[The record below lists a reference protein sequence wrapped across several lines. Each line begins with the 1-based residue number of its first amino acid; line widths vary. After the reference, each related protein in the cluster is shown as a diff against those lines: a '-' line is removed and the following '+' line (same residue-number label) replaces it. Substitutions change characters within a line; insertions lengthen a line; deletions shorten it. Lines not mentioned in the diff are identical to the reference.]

1 MSLFTQMIHLQ
12 LTLFMLIIIGLTLK
26 KTGIIT
32 QEGQKCLSDITV
44 NVILPC
50 NIISSFMGDMNAS
63 GEFIRNCS
71 EAFFISLGIQMFSV
85 FFGKYCFFCCPEHK
99 RKIFTYGIIVSNS
112 SFIGLPVIHSLYGAA
127 GVLYTSFFQIPV
139 RLTMWSSGL
148 ALFTDVDRTEAYK
161 KLAKHPCIVAVALGA
176 VIMAFNI
183 PFPAFLQNTLEGIS
197 KCMVPVSMFAIGAM
211 LAESDIR
218 RLFDWQVLYY
228 CLLRLAVYPLLIL
241 GVLKLFNIDSILCNT
256 IVLLSAMP
264 MAGTTAILADKYGC
278 GPEIASQTIF
288 VSTLLSIVTLPV
300 FMIVL

>member
-85 FFGKYCFFCCPEHK
+85 FFGKYCFFCCPEDK

-112 SFIGLPVIHSLYGAA
+112 SFIGLPVIHSLYGAT

-176 VIMAFNI
+176 AIMAFNI

>member
-12 LTLFMLIIIGLTLK
+12 LTLFMLIIIGLLLK
-26 KTGIIT
+26 KIGIIT

-63 GEFIRNCS
+63 EEFIKNCS
-71 EAFFISLGIQMFSV
+71 GAFLISLGIQMCSILFA
-85 FFGKYCFFCCPEHK
+85 KYCFIRCPKEK
-99 RKIFTYGIIVSNS
+99 STIFTYGIIVSNS
-112 SFIGLPVIHSLYGAA
+112 SFIGIPIIHSLYGAV

-148 ALFTDVDRTEAYK
+148 ALFTDVNRKEAYK
-161 KLAKHPCIVAVALGA
+161 KLIKHPCIIAVFLGVVIMGFHVALP
-176 VIMAFNI
+176 V
-183 PFPAFLQNTLEGIS
+183 FLQNTLEGVS

-218 RLFDWQVLYY
+218 SLFDWQVLYY
-228 CLLRLAVYPLLIL
+228 SMLRLVVYPLLIL
-241 GVLKLFNIDSILCNT
+241 GVLRFLHIDRVLCST
-256 IVLLSAMP
+256 MVLLSAMP
-264 MAGTTAILADKYGC
+264 MASTTAILADKYDC
-278 GPEIASQTIF
+278 SPETASQTIF

-300 FMIVL
+300 FMMLL

>member
-197 KCMVPVSMFAIGAM
+197 KCMVPVSMSPSEPCLRSRISDACLIGRCCITAC
-211 LAESDIR
+211 LGLQYIR
-218 RLFDWQVLYY
+218 
-228 CLLRLAVYPLLIL
+228 C
-241 GVLKLFNIDSILCNT
+241 
-256 IVLLSAMP
+256 
-264 MAGTTAILADKYGC
+264 
-278 GPEIASQTIF
+278 
-288 VSTLLSIVTLPV
+288 
-300 FMIVL
+300 

>member
-85 FFGKYCFFCCPEHK
+85 FFGKYCFFCCPEDK

-176 VIMAFNI
+176 AIMAFNI
-183 PFPAFLQNTLEGIS
+183 PFPAFLQNTLDGIS

>member
-1 MSLFTQMIHLQ
+1 
-12 LTLFMLIIIGLTLK
+12 
-26 KTGIIT
+26 
-32 QEGQKCLSDITV
+32 
-44 NVILPC
+44 
-50 NIISSFMGDMNAS
+50 
-63 GEFIRNCS
+63 
-71 EAFFISLGIQMFSV
+71 
-85 FFGKYCFFCCPEHK
+85 
-99 RKIFTYGIIVSNS
+99 
-112 SFIGLPVIHSLYGAA
+112 
-127 GVLYTSFFQIPV
+127 
-139 RLTMWSSGL
+139 
-148 ALFTDVDRTEAYK
+148 
-161 KLAKHPCIVAVALGA
+161 
-176 VIMAFNI
+176 
-183 PFPAFLQNTLEGIS
+183 
-197 KCMVPVSMFAIGAM
+197 MFAIGAM

>member
-85 FFGKYCFFCCPEHK
+85 FFGKYCFFCCPEDK
-99 RKIFTYGIIVSNS
+99 RKIFAYGIIVSNS

>member
-85 FFGKYCFFCCPEHK
+85 FFGKYCFFCCPEDK

>member
-1 MSLFTQMIHLQ
+1 MIHLQ